1 MAYSITRIQK
11 VKKIKIPVY
20 AFLLIPLLAG
30 LPVAEPLR
38 EHSGASLPASK
49 PNHSMLLKKEANPE
63 CRHLFSFTPLTL

>member
-20 AFLLIPLLAG
+20 TFLLIPLLAV
-30 LPVAEPLR
+30 LPMAKPLR

-49 PNHSMLLKKEANPE
+49 PNHSMQQQEEANSE
-63 CRHLFSFTPLTL
+63 CRRL